1 MATFWGWSR
10 AAPAP
15 QAHVRRRLLRRL
27 SNAGDAVEIRVGDT
41 RDFALAVRPYFRRKK
56 AISAFDSLR
65 SRRLR
70 T

>member
-15 QAHVRRRLLRRL
+15 QANVGRRLLRRL
-27 SNAGDAVEIRVGDT
+27 TDARNRAEVRAGDT
-41 RDFALAVRPYFRRKK
+41 RDVARPVRPYFRRKK